1 MLAGIIWG
9 KDKLGLV
16 SLADDG
22 FILIKNYN
30 HPGLSN
36 ILYEHT
42 VYTSLCECVLDDW
55 TNMGF
60 DRFLQIH
67 NIFG

>member
-1 MLAGIIWG
+1 MLAEIILG
-9 KDKLGLV
+9 EVKLGLV
-16 SLADDG
+16 SLAGDG
-22 FILIKNYN
+22 FILIKNHN
-30 HPGLSN
+30 HPGLSS

-42 VYTSLCECVLDDW
+42 VYTSLCECVLEDW

-60 DRFLQIH
+60 DRLIQIH